1 MLLIVPERIVFPL
14 VHNLIVVKFRH
25 LTRMPVVIH
34 VPAPFG
40 RPLRLCLRVNSCRPS
55 PLYPRLPPRLS
66 QFMLQLLDQKA
77 VMHVILLEAVVR
89 VMRLNYLV
97 AHSAELDGVT

>member
-1 MLLIVPERIVFPL
+1 
-14 VHNLIVVKFRH
+14 
-25 LTRMPVVIH
+25 
-34 VPAPFG
+34 
-40 RPLRLCLRVNSCRPS
+40 
-55 PLYPRLPPRLS
+55 
-66 QFMLQLLDQKA
+66 MLQLLDQKA